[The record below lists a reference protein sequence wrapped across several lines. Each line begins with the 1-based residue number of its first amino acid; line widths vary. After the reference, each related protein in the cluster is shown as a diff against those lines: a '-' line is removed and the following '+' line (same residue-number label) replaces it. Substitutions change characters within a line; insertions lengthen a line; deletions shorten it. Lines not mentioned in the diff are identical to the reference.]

1 MQQLRRALFL
11 LLVAVGIPLPLSGL
25 ATHAADFDHYVL
37 SLSWS
42 PSWCGAHDRSGRTA
56 QCSSRKRY
64 TFIAHG
70 LWPQRNRGWLEDC
83 ASDEPDRVP
92 ESLARS
98 YFDIIPSAGL
108 AGHEWRKHGTCSGL
122 SQSNYFRTLR
132 RAYETIVVPPVVF
145 NGSLDRRLG
154 TAQVEQLF
162 MTSNPGL
169 TRDAISVACEAHQL
183 SEIRICMT
191 KSLGFMSCPDVDR
204 RSCRQKIV
212 TLPAIQ

>member
-1 MQQLRRALFL
+1 MKQLRRMLFL
-11 LLVAVGIPLPLSGL
+11 LLVAAGMPLPFGVG
-25 ATHAADFDHYVL
+25 AAQADNFDYYVL

-56 QCSSRKRY
+56 QCNSRKRY
-64 TFIAHG
+64 AFIAHG

-92 ESLARS
+92 ESLARG
-98 YFDIIPSAGL
+98 YFDILPSVGL

-122 SQSNYFRTLR
+122 SQDSYFRTLR
-132 RAYETIVVPPVVF
+132 RAYETIIVPPVVF
-145 NGSLDRRLG
+145 NGALDRRLG
-154 TAQVEQLF
+154 TDQIEQLF
-162 MTSNPGL
+162 MTSNPGM
-169 TRDAISVACEAHQL
+169 TRDAISVACEGNQL

-191 KSLGFMSCPDVDR
+191 KSLGFTSCPDVDR

-212 TLPAIQ
+212 TVPAIQ